1 MKGCYEKTYSIVSSV
16 GCWLFKIKKCF
27 QADQDMGPDQQDP
40 NSAPLDSARK
50 NKFYPKPCFY
60 PKFVTVTKM
69 HTDKIINNL
78 VICLRDANQNI

>member
-40 NSAPLDSARK
+40 NSAPPWQCQKKQVLPEAVFLSQVCDCYQNAHWQD
-50 NKFYPKPCFY
+50 NK
-60 PKFVTVTKM
+60 
-69 HTDKIINNL
+69 
-78 VICLRDANQNI
+78 